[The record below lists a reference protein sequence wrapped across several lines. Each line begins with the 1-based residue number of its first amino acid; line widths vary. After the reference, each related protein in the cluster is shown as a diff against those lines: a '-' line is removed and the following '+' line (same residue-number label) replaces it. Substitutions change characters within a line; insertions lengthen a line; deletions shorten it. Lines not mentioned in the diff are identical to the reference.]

1 VVLGTVTVRDNL
13 EFSAALRL
21 PVTITRDEKRR
32 RINEVLELLHL
43 NKEQNIKVRCEEKY

>member
-1 VVLGTVTVRDNL
+1 MVLGAVTVRDNL

-21 PVTITRDEKRR
+21 PMTITRDEKRR

-43 NKEQNIKVRCEEKY
+43 DKKQNTKVM

>member
-1 VVLGTVTVRDNL
+1 MHTLTVRENV

-21 PVTITRDEKRR
+21 PITVTRDEKRR

-43 NKEQNIKVRCEEKY
+43 DKEANVKVM

>member
-1 VVLGTVTVRDNL
+1 MCTVTVRDNI

-21 PVTITRDEKRR
+21 PMTMTRDEKRS

-43 NKEQNIKVRCEEKY
+43 DKESNVKVM